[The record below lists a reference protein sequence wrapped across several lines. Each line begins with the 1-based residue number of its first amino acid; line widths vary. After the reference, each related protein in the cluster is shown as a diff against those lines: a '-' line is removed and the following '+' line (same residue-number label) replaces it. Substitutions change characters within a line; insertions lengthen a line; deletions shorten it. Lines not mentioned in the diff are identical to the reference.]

1 MAYCLLLRFDSAGP
15 RPVLVRDDEPLASG
29 DGVRYRYIAE
39 ADTWAEANAI
49 RELLD
54 RKIETGDV

>member
-1 MAYCLLLRFDSAGP
+1 MTYCLLLRFDSAGT
-15 RPVLVRDDEPLASG
+15 RPVLVRDDELVASG
-29 DGVRYRYIAE
+29 AGIRYRFIAE